1 MNSYVLRIS
10 EFNLYYIYWG
20 MISLKKILKEATS
33 PYDRNSAILQRPGN
47 SLFAAGVEPPMWKV
61 VISDE
66 SGFDDASKRNRF
78 LITIEKHITGK
89 AIYGHFAHVDIQK
102 IMNGIKYYAATD
114 KFVGVLPKFLFKT
127 GNKPSMKTFKLAYEV
142 QKISPTIDIKE
153 KK

>member
-1 MNSYVLRIS
+1 
-10 EFNLYYIYWG
+10 
-20 MISLKKILKEATS
+20 MISLKKILKEVSS

-66 SGFDDASKRNRF
+66 AGFDDASKRNRF
-78 LITIEKHITGK
+78 LLTIEKHITGK

-102 IMNGIKYYAATD
+102 IMNGIKYYPATD

-142 QKISPTIDIKE
+142 GKISPTIDIRE

>member
-1 MNSYVLRIS
+1 
-10 EFNLYYIYWG
+10 

-33 PYDRNSAILQRPGN
+33 PYDRNSSILQRPGN

-66 SGFDDASKRNRF
+66 NGFDDASKRNRF
-78 LITIEKHITGK
+78 LIAIEKHINGK
-89 AIYGHFAHVDIQK
+89 AINGHFAHVDIEK
-102 IMNGIKYYAATD
+102 IMNGIKYYPATD

-142 QKISPTIDIKE
+142 QKISPTIDIRE